1 MQPAAGNVIDGPLA
15 KVLSIGDQRVTAI
28 TADAVH
34 ELGLKLGDSAFALIK
49 ATEVMII
56 RP

>member
-1 MQPAAGNVIDGPLA
+1 VALAIDEQRIT
-15 KVLSIGDQRVTAI
+15 SII
-28 TADAVH
+28 TADAAP
-34 ELGLKLGDSAFALIK
+34 ELKLKKGDAATALIK